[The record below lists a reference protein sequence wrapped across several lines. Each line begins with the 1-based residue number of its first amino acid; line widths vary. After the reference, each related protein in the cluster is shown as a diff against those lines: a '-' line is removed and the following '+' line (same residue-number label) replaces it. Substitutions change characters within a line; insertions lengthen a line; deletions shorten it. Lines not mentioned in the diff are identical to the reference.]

1 MRIQILLLGFL
12 FQLNIYAQNIN
23 EIIPQTMD
31 FSYKDAS
38 VKILTIPFFKETYMY
53 DSNGYMINSIADGIG
68 DSIKLVKNY
77 NYDTINNLFIIKNES
92 YSNDSLIET
101 HTKRYICSDFNTIL
115 DYPHIDFVTD
125 SRLNIR
131 DFIDDTLYIF
141 NLTCLETVSE
151 NERGWYSYSTK
162 MINDSLLKSFV
173 VIKSNTGNILRVSY
187 INPETKKTVYSEILE
202 FGKNDNLIRRIK
214 KYSTHTHDFE
224 VTSRKGKIKKE
235 VSKTIRRNEN
245 FTYSISKRKY
255 KYNRKGL
262 LTNQKTETKYL
273 LQGHT
278 TKSDFDFI
286 YEFE

>member
-1 MRIQILLLGFL
+1 
-12 FQLNIYAQNIN
+12 
-23 EIIPQTMD
+23 MD